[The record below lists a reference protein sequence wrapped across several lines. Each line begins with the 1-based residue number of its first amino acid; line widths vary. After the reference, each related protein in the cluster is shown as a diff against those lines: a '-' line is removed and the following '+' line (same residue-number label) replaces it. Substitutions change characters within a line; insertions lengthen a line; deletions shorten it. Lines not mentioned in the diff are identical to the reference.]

1 MRIYED
7 PYLLQEQALAWRQ
20 SGEEI
25 GLVPTMGALHAG
37 HESLVARARR
47 ENGRV
52 IVSVFVNPL
61 QFGPNEDFA
70 RYPRPFEDDVERL
83 ETLRVDAVFHPSVQ
97 QLFPPS
103 FKSAV
108 DPGPLA
114 DRLEGQARP
123 GHFRGVLTVVL
134 KLLELAQP
142 KRAYFGQKDIQ
153 QLLLVR
159 QLVRDFA
166 LPVHVVA
173 CPTIRAPDGL
183 ALSSRNAYLSAGDR
197 EQAPAIFRAL
207 QAGQAAF
214 GAGEQDPERLE
225 RMVHDRLA
233 AVPGLVVDYV
243 ACFDE
248 ITLRRPPAAAPGNIL
263 ATAGKLGSTRLID
276 NVVLGAE
283 SD

>member
-7 PYLLQEQALAWRQ
+7 PYLLQQQAIAWRQ
-20 SGEEI
+20 AGKEI

-37 HESLVARARR
+37 HDSLVQRART
-47 ENGRV
+47 ENDRV

-70 RYPRPFEDDVERL
+70 RYPRSFEQDVERL
-83 ETLRVDAVFHPSVQ
+83 TAHRVDAILHPTAE
-97 QLFPPS
+97 QLLPSS

-108 DPGPLA
+108 DPGPPA
-114 DRLEGQARP
+114 AVLEGKARP

-134 KLLELAQP
+134 KLFELAQP

-173 CPTIRAPDGL
+173 CPTVRDADGL
-183 ALSSRNAYLSAGDR
+183 ALSSRNAFLSSEER
-197 EQAPAIFRAL
+197 RQAPEIFKAL
-207 QAGQAAF
+207 QAAGATFRAGQR
-214 GAGEQDPERLE
+214 DPERLE
-225 RMVHDRLA
+225 LEVGNRLA
-233 AVPGLVVDYV
+233 AIPGLRVDYV
-243 ACFDE
+243 ACFE
-248 ITLRRPPAAAPGNIL
+248 ETTLARPHAAAAGNIL
-263 ATAGKLGSTRLID
+263 ATAVKLGSTRLID
-276 NVVLGAE
+276 NVVLGAGR
-283 SD
+283 D